1 MLKIN
6 SITIVGG
13 GTAGWMTASTIVKAF
28 PHISITVIEPSGAE
42 TIGVG
47 ESTIGG
53 IRSWTNFIGL
63 QDSDFLKETDGS
75 YKLSIK
81 FTDFYEKN
89 GESFHYPFGEPYLE
103 NSPLQLMDWFYKKH
117 YYPETPWDD
126 YVRSLFPTTFLYENN
141 KFNENKYQE
150 FGNFDIKRDVAFHF
164 DATKFGIYLKN
175 NFCIPN
181 GVKVIDALVIDIAT
195 GKDGIEHI
203 TLDNGDTVASD
214 LYIDC
219 SGFKSLLLGGAMQE
233 PFDSWADR
241 LPNNRAWATRIEYK
255 DKELELEGFTNSTAI
270 ENGWCWNIPLW
281 SRLGAGYVYSD
292 KFVDPEDAK
301 EEFKQYLM
309 SDRMVI
315 PRTREEVDSL
325 EFKSIPFKVGMY
337 ERTFVKNV
345 VGIGLSAAFI
355 EPLESN
361 GLYSI
366 HEFLFKLVDILSRE
380 QKISQFDKDIFNA
393 SCKGLFSGFAEF
405 VGLHYALSHRCDTEY
420 WKAVSE
426 REFDKDVLG
435 KYTPKVYGYSHF
447 GMTYMD
453 KWEYPLD
460 RSGVT
465 WIATGQHV
473 NMINSARVQTLEQM
487 FGIDYKKTVDEFI
500 RINTINK
507 AKWKAAAE
515 LSPTLYTYLND
526 NYYFEETE
534 KGDQ

>member
-1 MLKIN
+1 MLKVN
-6 SITIVGG
+6 SITVVGG
-13 GTAGWMTASTIVKAF
+13 GTAGWMTASTIIKAY
-28 PHISITVIEPSGAE
+28 PNLSVNVIEPQGGE
-42 TIGVG
+42 IIGVG

-53 IRSWTNFIGL
+53 IRQWTNFIGL
-63 QDSDFLKETDGS
+63 EDSDFLKETDGS

-89 GESFHYPFGEPYLE
+89 GESFQYPFGEPYLE
-103 NSPLQLMDWFYKKH
+103 QSPLQLMDWFYKKH

-126 YVRSLFPTTFLYENN
+126 YVRCLFPTTYLYENN
-141 KFNENKYQE
+141 KFNENRYQE
-150 FGNFDIKRDVAFHF
+150 FNNFNIKRDIAFHF
-164 DATKFGIYLKN
+164 DSAKFGAYLKN
-175 NFCIPN
+175 NYCVPN
-181 GVKVIDALVIDIAT
+181 GVKIIDASVVDIIT
-195 GKDGIEHI
+195 GEDGIESLI
-203 TLDNGDTVASD
+203 LDNGESVTSD

-219 SGFKSLLLGGAMQE
+219 TGFKSLLLGGAMNE

-292 KFVDPEDAK
+292 KFIDPEDAK

-366 HEFLFKLVDILSRE
+366 HEFLFKLVDILDRE
-380 QKISQFDKDIFNA
+380 QKISQYDRDIFNA
-393 SCKGLFSGFAEF
+393 SCKNLFSGFAQF

-420 WKAVSE
+420 WKAVSN
-426 REFDKDVLG
+426 REFDKTILDNFA
-435 KYTPKVYGYSHF
+435 PKVQGYADF
-447 GMTYMD
+447 GLSYMD
-453 KWEYPLD
+453 KWEY
-460 RSGVT
+460 VT
-465 WIATGQHV
+465 NRAGIPYIATGMHV
-473 NMINSARVQTLEQM
+473 NMINASRVRTLEEQ
-487 FGIDYKKTVDEFI
+487 FGIDYKRTVDEFI
-500 RINTINK
+500 RLNNINK
-507 AKWKAAAE
+507 AKWQAAAD
-515 LSPTLYTYLND
+515 LSPTLYQYLKD
-526 NYYFEETE
+526 NFYSEETE
-534 KGDQ
+534 EVV